1 LLTTRGIIF
10 RTTRFSESSLIVEVY
25 TEAVGLCSFFM
36 NGVYKKGSNR
46 LPSLLQVAN
55 QIEFVSYYSE
65 SKDLHRIK
73 EVSISKVYSRIN
85 QSLVHN
91 AVATFIL
98 EIAKQCIKVKSKH
111 QELYTYIEKV
121 FIDLD
126 EKEHLDP
133 NFHLYFLIK
142 FSHFFGFAPTEI
154 ASPRLNSFDLM
165 DGVFIEFNQT
175 NNYSVLP
182 EYSNFISDLIQMK
195 SIKIDIQQRRNLLQ
209 ILLQYYQIHIENF
222 KQPQSPAIFKS
233 VFF

>member
-1 LLTTRGIIF
+1 MLTTRGIIF

-25 TEAVGLCSFFM
+25 TEAVGLCSFFI

-142 FSHFFGFAPTEI
+142 FSYFFGFAPTEI
-154 ASPRLNSFDLM
+154 ASPRLNRIYYKFCFSIIKFTLKILNNLNHLLFLK
-165 DGVFIEFNQT
+165 VFF
-175 NNYSVLP
+175 S
-182 EYSNFISDLIQMK
+182 
-195 SIKIDIQQRRNLLQ
+195 NLLKKTSYF
-209 ILLQYYQIHIENF
+209 LRVFNALTA
-222 KQPQSPAIFKS
+222 AISLYFLVISSAGIPK
-233 VFF
+233 